1 MVVVDMPKISKSDIY
16 KCCCNG
22 IKDEAKKN
30 KLLNYLYVFL
40 LNACDYRN
48 SVREKYLDKYI
59 IKEPINYKKFARY
72 EDIKNDLFD
81 LYDKRLVRGKE
92 PRKYYNQIKASP
104 KLGKCPYCGLGQVA
118 TLDHYL
124 PKSEF
129 PIFSIL
135 PNNLIGCC
143 RDCNAIKRNIVLNT
157 IHPYYDNF
165 TKIQWLFAKV
175 NWPAL
180 VMEFFVDTKNINN
193 DLDKKKI
200 EGHFSVYELARR
212 YAVEAASELSDLRI
226 EFENKNL
233 TTTDIEE
240 ELHKKFKSKAM
251 NHINH
256 WKTAMYQA
264 LCQDQYYCN
273 GGYSKFL

>member
-1 MVVVDMPKISKSDIY
+1 MVVVDIPKIRKSDIY

-22 IKDEAKKN
+22 IRDKVKKKN
-30 KLLNYLYVFL
+30 LLNYLYVFL
-40 LNACDYRN
+40 LNARDYCN
-48 SVREKYLDKYI
+48 SARKKCLDKYI
-59 IKEPINYKKFARY
+59 IKELINCTRY
-72 EDIKNDLFD
+72 EDIKKDLFN
-81 LYDKRLVRGKE
+81 LYDKCLVRGKE
-92 PRKYYNQIKASP
+92 PRKYYDQIMASP
-104 KLGKCPYCGLGQVA
+104 KLGKCPYCGLGHVS

-143 RDCNAIKRNIVLNT
+143 RDCNTIKRNIVSNT
-157 IHPYYDNF
+157 IHPYYDDF
-165 TKIQWLFAKV
+165 TKTQWLFAKV
-175 NWPAL
+175 NWSTLA
-180 VMEFFVDTKNINN
+180 MEFFVDTKNINN

>member
-16 KCCCNG
+16 KCCCNV
-22 IKDEAKKN
+22 IEDEAKKKN
-30 KLLNYLYVFL
+30 LLNYLYVFL
-40 LNACDYRN
+40 LNARGYCN
-48 SVREKYLDKYI
+48 SARKKCLDKYI
-59 IKEPINYKKFARY
+59 IKELINYTRY

-143 RDCNAIKRNIVLNT
+143 RDCNTIKINIVSNT
-157 IHPYYDNF
+157 IHPYYDDF
-165 TKIQWLFAKV
+165 TKTQWLFAKV
-175 NWPAL
+175 NWSEL
-180 VMEFFVDTKNINN
+180 TMDFFVDTQNINN
-193 DLDKKKI
+193 DLDRKKI
-200 EGHFSVYELARR
+200 EGHFSVYELAKR
-212 YAVEAASELSDLRI
+212 YAVEAASELNDLGI
-226 EFENKNL
+226 EFGNKNL
-233 TTTDIEE
+233 TKTDIKE
-240 ELHKKFKSKAM
+240 ELNEKFKSKAM

-264 LCQDQYYCN
+264 LCQDQCYYN

>member
-1 MVVVDMPKISKSDIY
+1 MIVVNIPKISKSDIY

-22 IKDEAKKN
+22 IKDEVKKKN
-30 KLLNYLYVFL
+30 LLNYLYVFL
-40 LNACDYRN
+40 LNARGYCN
-48 SVREKYLDKYI
+48 SARKKCLDKYI
-59 IKEPINYKKFARY
+59 IKELINYTRY

-104 KLGKCPYCGLGQVA
+104 KLGKCPYCGFGQVA

-129 PIFSIL
+129 QIFSIL

-143 RDCNAIKRNIVLNT
+143 RDCNTTKRNTVLNT
-157 IHPYYDNF
+157 IHPYYDDF
-165 TKIQWLFAKV
+165 TKTQWLFAKV
-175 NWPAL
+175 NWSEL
-180 VMEFFVDTKNINN
+180 TMDFFVDTKNINN
-193 DLDKKKI
+193 DLDRKKI
-200 EGHFSVYELARR
+200 DGHFSVYELAKR
-212 YAVEAASELSDLRI
+212 YAVEAASELNDLGI
-226 EFENKNL
+226 EFGNKNL
-233 TTTDIEE
+233 TKTDIKE
-240 ELHKKFKSKAM
+240 ELNEKFKSKAM

-264 LCQDQYYCN
+264 LCQDQCYYN

>member
-16 KCCCNG
+16 KCCCNV
-22 IKDEAKKN
+22 IKDEAKKKN
-30 KLLNYLYVFL
+30 LLNYLYVFL
-40 LNACDYRN
+40 LNARGYCN
-48 SVREKYLDKYI
+48 SARKKCLDKYI
-59 IKEPINYKKFARY
+59 MIELINYTRY

-143 RDCNAIKRNIVLNT
+143 RDCNTIKRNIVSNT
-157 IHPYYDNF
+157 IHPYYDDF
-165 TKIQWLFAKV
+165 TKTQWLFAKV
-175 NWPAL
+175 NWSAL
-180 VMEFFVDTKNINN
+180 AMDFFADTKNINN
-193 DLDKKKI
+193 VLDKKKI
-200 EGHFSVYELARR
+200 EGHFSVYELAKR
-212 YAVEAASELSDLRI
+212 YAVEAASELNDLGIEFGSRNLTKMDIEQELRI
-226 EFENKNL
+226 
-233 TTTDIEE
+233 
-240 ELHKKFKSKAM
+240 KFKSKP
-251 NHINH
+251 INN

-264 LCQDQYYCN
+264 LYQDQCYCS

>member
-1 MVVVDMPKISKSDIY
+1 MIVVNIPKISKSDIY

-22 IKDEAKKN
+22 IKDEVKKKN
-30 KLLNYLYVFL
+30 LLNYLYVFL
-40 LNACDYRN
+40 LNARGYCN
-48 SVREKYLDKYI
+48 SARKKCLDKYI
-59 IKEPINYKKFARY
+59 IKELINYTRY

-104 KLGKCPYCGLGQVA
+104 KLGKCPYCGFGQVA

-129 PIFSIL
+129 QIFSIL

-143 RDCNAIKRNIVLNT
+143 RDCNTTKRNTVLNT
-157 IHPYYDNF
+157 IHPYYDDF
-165 TKIQWLFAKV
+165 TKTQWLFAKV
-175 NWPAL
+175 NWPKL
-180 VMEFFVDTKNINN
+180 TMEFFVDTKNINN
-193 DLDKKKI
+193 DLDRKKI
-200 EGHFSVYELARR
+200 EGHFSVYELAKR
-212 YAVEAASELSDLRI
+212 YAVEAASELNDLGI
-226 EFENKNL
+226 EFGNKNL
-233 TTTDIEE
+233 TKTDIKE
-240 ELHKKFKSKAM
+240 ELNEKFKSKAM

-264 LCQDQYYCN
+264 LCQDQCYYN

>member
-1 MVVVDMPKISKSDIY
+1 MVVVEMPKISKSDIY
-16 KCCCNG
+16 RCCCDG
-22 IKDEAKKN
+22 IKDETKKKN
-30 KLLNYLYVFL
+30 LLNYLYVFL
-40 LNACDYRN
+40 LNACGYCN
-48 SVREKYLDKYI
+48 SARRKYLDKYI
-59 IKEPINYKKFARY
+59 IKEPINCKKFTRY
-72 EDIKNDLFD
+72 KDIKKDLLD
-81 LYDKRLVRGKE
+81 LYDKRLVAVEE
-92 PRKYYNQIKASP
+92 PRKYYNQIKAGP

-143 RDCNAIKRNIVLNT
+143 RDCNTIKRNIVLNT
-157 IHPYYDNF
+157 IHPYYDDF
-165 TKIQWLFAKV
+165 TKTQWLFAKV
-175 NWPAL
+175 NWSAL
-180 VMEFFVDTKNINN
+180 AMEFFVDTKNINN

-200 EGHFSVYELARR
+200 EGHFSVYKLAKR

-233 TTTDIEE
+233 IKIDIEQ
-240 ELHKKFKSKAM
+240 ELCIKFKSKP
-251 NHINH
+251 INN

-264 LCQDQYYCN
+264 LSKDQCYCS

>member
-1 MVVVDMPKISKSDIY
+1 MVVLDMPKISKSDIY

-22 IKDEAKKN
+22 IRDKAKKKN
-30 KLLNYLYVFL
+30 LLNYLYVFL
-40 LNACDYRN
+40 LNACGYNN
-48 SVREKYLDKYI
+48 SAREKYLDKYI
-59 IKEPINYKKFARY
+59 IKEPINYKKFTRY
-72 EDIKNDLFD
+72 ENIKNDLFD
-81 LYDKRLVRGKE
+81 LYDKRLVRGKG
-92 PRKYYNQIKASP
+92 PRKYYDQIMASL
-104 KLGKCPYCGLGQVA
+104 KLDKCPYCGLGQVA

-175 NWPAL
+175 NWSDL
-180 VMEFFVDTKNINN
+180 TMEFFVDTKDINN
-193 DLDKKKI
+193 ALDKKKI
-200 EGHFSVYELARR
+200 EEHFRVYELARR
-212 YAVEAASELSDLRI
+212 YAIEAASELSDLRI

-233 TTTDIEE
+233 IKIHIEQ
-240 ELHKKFKSKAM
+240 ELCTKFEFKP
-251 NHINH
+251 INN

-264 LCQDQYYCN
+264 LSKDQCYCS
-273 GGYSKFL
+273 GGYNKFL

>member
-16 KCCCNG
+16 KCCCNV

-40 LNACDYRN
+40 LNACYYRN
-48 SVREKYLDKYI
+48 SVREKFLDKYI

-72 EDIKNDLFD
+72 EDIKKDLFD

-92 PRKYYNQIKASP
+92 PRKYYDQIMASP
-104 KLGKCPYCGLGQVA
+104 KLDKCPYCGFGQVA

-143 RDCNAIKRNIVLNT
+143 RDCNTIKRNIVLNT
-157 IHPYYDNF
+157 IHPYYDDF
-165 TKIQWLFAKV
+165 TKTQWLFAKV
-175 NWPAL
+175 NWPKL
-180 VMEFFVDTKNINN
+180 TMEFFVDTKDINN
-193 DLDKKKI
+193 ALDKKKI
-200 EGHFSVYELARR
+200 EGHFSVYELAKR
-212 YAVEAASELSDLRI
+212 YAVKAASELNDLGI
-226 EFENKNL
+226 EFGSKNL
-233 TTTDIEE
+233 TKMDIEQ
-240 ELHKKFKSKAM
+240 ELRIKFKSKP
-251 NHINH
+251 INN

-264 LCQDQYYCN
+264 LCKDQCYCS
-273 GGYSKFL
+273 GGYSRFL

>member
-1 MVVVDMPKISKSDIY
+1 MK
-16 KCCCNG
+16 
-22 IKDEAKKN
+22 KKN
-30 KLLNYLYVFL
+30 LLNYLYVFL
-40 LNACDYRN
+40 LNARGYCN
-48 SVREKYLDKYI
+48 SARKKCLDKYI
-59 IKEPINYKKFARY
+59 IKELINYTRY

-104 KLGKCPYCGLGQVA
+104 KLGKCPYCGFGQVA

-129 PIFSIL
+129 QIFSIL

-143 RDCNAIKRNIVLNT
+143 RDCNTTKRNTVLNT
-157 IHPYYDNF
+157 IHPYYDDF
-165 TKIQWLFAKV
+165 TKTQWLFAKV
-175 NWPAL
+175 NWSEL
-180 VMEFFVDTKNINN
+180 TMDFFVDTKNINN
-193 DLDKKKI
+193 DLDRKKI
-200 EGHFSVYELARR
+200 EGHFSVYELAKR
-212 YAVEAASELSDLRI
+212 YAVEAASELNDLGI
-226 EFENKNL
+226 EFGNKNL
-233 TTTDIEE
+233 TKTDIKE
-240 ELHKKFKSKAM
+240 ELNEKFKSKAM

-264 LCQDQYYCN
+264 LCQDQCYYN